1 MDARI
6 RDRVL
11 TSLLAGAALGGAP
24 AVAAA
29 QATDSLP
36 PGVTKEMVAKG
47 KTIFVGPGLCLAC
60 HGPEGKGLIGPDLTD
75 QTWLHIDGSYEAI
88 IKRVLSGVDPSESKT
103 GQIMPPKGGS
113 AISDADVKAV
123 AAYVWTLSHKGKAR

>member
-11 TSLLAGAALGGAP
+11 ASWVAGLVLGVPGV
-24 AVAAA
+24 AVA

-47 KTIFVGPGLCLAC
+47 KSIFTGAGLCLAC
-60 HGPEGKGLIGPDLTD
+60 HGPEGKGLLGPNLTD
-75 QTWLHIDGSYEAI
+75 QTWLHGDGSYDFI
-88 IKRVLSGVDPSESKT
+88 VKQVLAGTDASESKT

-123 AAYVWTLSHKGKAR
+123 AAYVWTLSHPPKK

>member
-1 MDARI
+1 MDTRI

-11 TSLLAGAALGGAP
+11 TALGWAAVLSIAAP

-29 QATDSLP
+29 QADSLP
-36 PGVTKEMVAKG
+36 PGVTKEMVTKG
-47 KTIFVGPGLCLAC
+47 KSVFLGAGLCLAC
-60 HGPEGKGLIGPDLTD
+60 HGQDGKGVIGPNLTD
-75 QTWLHIDGSYEAI
+75 QTWLHIDGSYDAI
-88 IKRVLSGVDPSESKT
+88 ITQILSGVDASQSKT

-123 AAYVWTLSHKGKAR
+123 AAYVWTLSHKGKGK

>member
-1 MDARI
+1 MDTRI

-11 TSLLAGAALGGAP
+11 TALAWAAVLSIAAP

-29 QATDSLP
+29 QADSLP
-36 PGVTKEMVAKG
+36 PGVTKEMVTKG
-47 KTIFVGPGLCLAC
+47 KSVFLGAGLCLAC
-60 HGPEGKGLIGPDLTD
+60 HGQDGKGVIGPNLTD
-75 QTWLHIDGSYEAI
+75 QTWLHIDGSYDAI
-88 IKRVLSGVDPSESKT
+88 ITQILSGVDASQSKT

-123 AAYVWTLSHKGKAR
+123 AAYVWTLSHKGKGK

>member
-11 TSLLAGAALGGAP
+11 TALGWAAVLSIAAP
-24 AVAAA
+24 ASAAA
-29 QATDSLP
+29 QADSLP

-47 KTIFVGPGLCLAC
+47 KGVFLGAGLCLAC
-60 HGPEGKGLIGPDLTD
+60 HGQDGKGVIGPNLTD
-75 QTWLHIDGSYEAI
+75 QTWLHFDGSYEAI
-88 IKRVLSGVDPSESKT
+88 TKQILSGVDASQSKT

-113 AISDADVKAV
+113 AIGEADVKAV
-123 AAYVWTLSHKGKAR
+123 AAYVWTLSHKAKGK